1 MADEVEGHL
10 LAHERVRA
18 AAVVPFPDRRLGEKT
33 CAVIVADDPAPSLV
47 ELRKLLRDRGLA
59 DYKLPD
65 RLEVVEALPLTNVGK
80 VDKRALAAAVLGDL
94 TTAASR

>member
-10 LAHERVRA
+10 LTHERVRA
-18 AAVVPFPDRRLGEKT
+18 AAVVPVPDRQLGEKT
-33 CAVIVADDPAPSLV
+33 CAVVVADGPAPTLA

-65 RLEVVEALPLTNVGK
+65 RLAVVEALPLTNVGK

-94 TTAASR
+94 TTVAGR